1 MNGQITKAEL
11 LTMIRTARAKWE
23 RLLAQIPSAWLTE
36 PGVAGEWSIKD
47 IIAHITWGEREN
59 IGVVRAHAVVGSELW
74 QLSEDARNAAVF
86 EQNRARSLEEVLS
99 ESMRV
104 FEEYMA
110 AVESLTE
117 EELNDPS
124 GFPGTPAGWRPWR
137 MLYDPNHYEEHGQSI
152 AAWLAR
158 RRPSEG

>member
-23 RLLAQIPSAWLTE
+23 RLLAQIPATWLTE
-36 PGVAGEWSIKD
+36 PGVAGGWSIKD

-74 QLSEDARNAAVF
+74 QLSEDERNAAVF
-86 EQNRARSLEEVLS
+86 AQNRARSLEEVLS
-99 ESMRV
+99 ESSQV
-104 FEEYMA
+104 FAEYAA
-110 AVESLTE
+110 AVGSLSE

-124 GFPGTPAGWRPWR
+124 GFPGIPPGWRPWR
-137 MLYDPNHYEEHGQSI
+137 ILYDPTHYEEHGQSI

-158 RRPSEG
+158 RRTSEG